1 MIGATILI
9 NQIMSIS
16 DHLSKKFFKA
26 LENGNLEEC
35 KSVYQMSVDMR
46 KPIDLH
52 QNNDYLFLVACYN
65 NRLNV
70 AKWLYEECVNA
81 GYPVDI
87 YAQNNY
93 AFHTAYESKYDELY
107 RWLYALY
114 EEHSR

>member
-46 KPIDLH
+46 KPFDLH
-52 QNNDYLFLVACYN
+52 QDDEYFFRLACYHDK
-65 NRLNV
+65 LNV
-70 AKWLYEECVNA
+70 AQWLYEQCTDEGSTIN
-81 GYPVDI
+81 I